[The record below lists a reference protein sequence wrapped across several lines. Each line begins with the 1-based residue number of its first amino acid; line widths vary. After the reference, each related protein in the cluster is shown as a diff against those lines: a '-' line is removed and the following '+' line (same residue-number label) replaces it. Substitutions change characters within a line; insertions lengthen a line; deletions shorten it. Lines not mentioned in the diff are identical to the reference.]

1 MSTAKAPGTSRPGT
15 LIITIVAVSLSLFQ
29 LYTAGFGV
37 LTPVLQRVTHL
48 TFVLVLVFLLFST
61 TKKARFWWLDAIFL
75 TGAVVTGIYMWL
87 TYQTLVF
94 RAGDPTTLDMIMGAA
109 TIVLVLEV
117 TRRTTGWP
125 LVIIAVMA
133 LVYARYGPYFP
144 GILSH
149 KAYSFERI
157 ISQLYLSME
166 GIWGVTLGVAA
177 TMVAL
182 FVLFGAFLEATGGG
196 KMFIDLAFAIAGR
209 STGGPAKVAVV
220 SSGLMGT
227 ISGSPVANVVTTGTF
242 TIPLMKRLGYDPHVA
257 GAIEA
262 VASSGGAIMP
272 PIMGAG
278 AFVMSEMTGIPYSKI
293 CIAAAIPAVL
303 YYLSLFLAVH
313 FEAKRKGM
321 KGLPASEL
329 PHLGQTLKKSLF
341 LLIPIFVLLYLLV
354 VVQVSPMKAAF
365 WGILT
370 LLLTSSTIGPYRF
383 DAKSNLNVILK
394 ALEKGARDVLTVSTA
409 CATAGIIIGVIAQT
423 GIGLTFSSIVVE
435 AAGGRLILALAL
447 TMVASII
454 LGMGLPPTAAYIVLA
469 AMGAPALIELN
480 VPVLIA
486 HLFIF
491 YFSVFAPITPPV
503 ALAAYAGAGIAE
515 SDPMRTGV
523 TAFRLGLVAFL
534 IPYMFTY
541 GPALVAL
548 GSVGEITQALITAS
562 IGVFCLA
569 SAVIGWMLKDLFWFE
584 RLFFLGAA
592 LALIDPG
599 LQTDLLGLALLGVAF
614 LSIYLRQRKTP
625 KASETREVTE

>member
-1 MSTAKAPGTSRPGT
+1 MSTDGGLTSRHIGKT
-15 LIITIVAVSLSLFQ
+15 VVTTIAVALSLFQ

-37 LTPVLQRVTHL
+37 LTPVLQRATHI
-48 TFVLVLVFLLFST
+48 TFVFVLVLLLFNT
-61 TKKARFWWLDAIFL
+61 TKKARFWWLDAMLLI
-75 TGAVVTGIYMWL
+75 GAVATGIYMWL

-94 RAGDPTTLDMIMGAA
+94 RAGDPTNLDMIMGIA
-109 TIVLVLEV
+109 TIVLILEV

-125 LVIIAVMA
+125 LVIIAVLA
-133 LVYARYGPYFP
+133 LVYARFGPYFP

-149 KAYSFERI
+149 KAYSLERI

-196 KMFIDLAFAIAGR
+196 KIFIELAFSIAGK

-227 ISGSPVANVVTTGTF
+227 ISGSPVANVATVGTF

-257 GAIEA
+257 GGIEA

-272 PIMGAG
+272 PVMGAG
-278 AFVMSEMTGIPYSKI
+278 AFVMSEMTGIPYSRI

-321 KGLPASEL
+321 KGLPAAEL
-329 PHLGQTLKKSLF
+329 PNLRATLQKSLF

-354 VVQVSPMKAAF
+354 IVQVSPMKAAF
-365 WGILT
+365 WSILV
-370 LLLTSSTIGPYRF
+370 LLLTSITIGPERF
-383 DAKSNLNVILK
+383 NFRANLAFILS
-394 ALEKGARDVLTVSTA
+394 ALEKGARDVLTVSAA
-409 CATAGIIIGVIAQT
+409 CAAAGIIIGVIAQT

-469 AMGAPALIELN
+469 AMGAPALVQMN

-503 ALAAYAGAGIAE
+503 ALAAYTAAGIAE

-541 GPALVAL
+541 GPSLVAV
-548 GSVGEITQALITAS
+548 GAAGEIILTVIMAC

-569 SAVIGWMLKDLFWFE
+569 AAVIGWMMESLSWFE
-584 RLFFLGAA
+584 RLIFFGAA
-592 LALIDPG
+592 LSLIDPG
-599 LQTDLLGLALLGVAF
+599 LLTDLLGLALLGIAM
-614 LSIYLRQRKTP
+614 LSILLRRRRMLQIAERK
-625 KASETREVTE
+625 EVAK

>member
-1 MSTAKAPGTSRPGT
+1 MPTDKAEGKSRIGMILITAT
-15 LIITIVAVSLSLFQ
+15 AVGLSLFQ

-48 TFVLVLVFLLFST
+48 TLVLVL
-61 TKKARFWWLDAIFL
+61 IF
-75 TGAVVTGIYMWL
+75 
-87 TYQTLVF
+87 LVF
-94 RAGDPTTLDMIMGAA
+94 RRGKKAWYRWLEALLILTSVAAGVYMWFIYKSIVYRAGDVSTLDMIMGVA
-109 TIVLVLEV
+109 TILLVLEA

-125 LVIIAVMA
+125 LVIIASLA
-133 LVYARYGPYFP
+133 LVYARFGPYFP
-144 GILSH
+144 GVLSH

-157 ISQLYLSME
+157 LSQIYLSME
-166 GIWGVTLGVAA
+166 GLFGVTLGVAA

-182 FVLFGAFLEATGGG
+182 FVLFGAFLEASGGG
-196 KMFIDLAFAIAGR
+196 KMFIDIAFAIAGK
-209 STGGPAKVAVV
+209 SSGGPAKVAVV

-242 TIPLMKRLGYDPHVA
+242 TIPLMKRLGYEPHVA

-262 VASSGGAIMP
+262 VASSGGSIMP

-293 CIAAAIPAVL
+293 IIAAIIPAFL
-303 YYLSLFLAVH
+303 YFLSLYLAVH

-321 KGLPASEL
+321 VGLAASEL
-329 PHLGQTLKKSLF
+329 PPLGATLKKSLF
-341 LLIPIFVLLYLLV
+341 LLIPIAVLIYMLV

-365 WGILT
+365 WSIIVLI
-370 LLLTSSTIGPYRF
+370 LTSSTIGPE
-383 DAKSNLNVILK
+383 KLNFTVLLN
-394 ALEKGARDVLTVSTA
+394 ALEKGARDVLVVSAA

-423 GIGLTFSSIVVE
+423 GIGLSFSGIVVD
-435 AAGGRLILALAL
+435 AAGGHLMLALAL
-447 TMVASII
+447 TMLASII

-469 AMGAPALIELN
+469 AMGAPALVQMN
-480 VPVLIA
+480 VPVLVA

-491 YFSVFAPITPPV
+491 YFSTFAPITPPV
-503 ALAAYAGAGIAE
+503 ALAAYAGAGIAG
-515 SDPMRTGV
+515 SNPMYTGL

-541 GPALVAL
+541 GPALVAI
-548 GSVGEITQALITAS
+548 GSYGEIAQALVTAC

-569 SAVIGWMLKDLFWFE
+569 SAVIGWMLKPLFWYE
-584 RLFFLGAA
+584 RLLFFGAA

-599 LQTDLLGLALLGVAF
+599 LQTDILGLVMMGLTFVSLFFRNRISKITNPEGV
-614 LSIYLRQRKTP
+614 P
-625 KASETREVTE
+625 K